1 MSLASQLFKLLNG
14 ATQAGSKV
22 YPMAAPDQTLAP
34 FITYQ
39 RVNSSSENV
48 LDGSKVNLI
57 NTRLQIDIYSTNYM
71 QSAAIFKEVD
81 VLMGQGFSQIT
92 SIQNQD
98 AYEAAVDLYR
108 VIAEYSI
115 WHQN

>member
-14 ATQAGSKV
+14 ATQAGPKV
-22 YPMAAPDQTLAP
+22 YPMSAPDQTLAP

-39 RVNSSSENV
+39 RVSANSENV
-48 LDGSKVNLI
+48 LDGSNVNLV
-57 NTRLQIDIYSTNYM
+57 NTRLQIDIYSLSYM
-71 QSAAIFKEVD
+71 QAAAIFKEVD
-81 VLMGQGFSQIT
+81 LLMTEGFQQIT

-115 WHQN
+115 WHQS